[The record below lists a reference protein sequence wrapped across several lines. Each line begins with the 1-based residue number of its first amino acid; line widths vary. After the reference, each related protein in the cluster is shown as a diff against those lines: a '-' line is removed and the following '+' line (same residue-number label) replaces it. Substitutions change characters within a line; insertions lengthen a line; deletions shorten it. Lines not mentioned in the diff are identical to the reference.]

1 MSLAL
6 PSAGYQSSLSSA
18 FRQTISMPAI
28 EGAAGVVAG
37 IVVGDVAGN
46 YLVSA
51 LKQTATTATLV
62 VKGVA
67 KFVVAGLALFVS
79 SRAGTAGRI
88 IGTTA
93 ALGSIASWLVD
104 LLAASPFA
112 QSLGL
117 KAVQA
122 FQMSPV
128 EVPYGR
134 RTAGVVV
141 QTAASEIGTRASQM
155 QIGAP

>member
-1 MSLAL
+1 MSFSL
-6 PSAGYQSSLSSA
+6 PSTGYTGSITSA
-18 FRQTISMPAI
+18 FRQTVSMPAI

-37 IVVGDVAGN
+37 IVIGDVAGN

-51 LKQTATTATLV
+51 LKQTTTTATLV

-67 KFVVAGLALFVS
+67 KFVVAGLALFAS
-79 SRAGTAGRI
+79 SRAGAAGRV

-112 QSLGL
+112 KTLGL
-117 KAVQA
+117 AAVKA
-122 FQMSPV
+122 FQV
-128 EVPYGR
+128 NVPYGR

-141 QTAASEIGTRASQM
+141 QSAASQIGTKSSQIT
-155 QIGAP
+155 IGAP